1 MSLDEVDVSYGIRSR
16 RFYFFALLPLISVWF
31 ATTGCSRPEGPS
43 LVAADDQQEAQL
55 SAGETRA
62 ESLPTPTPEKT
73 FEEVVAAIQSVNSGY
88 ATVNPDV
95 PYLQLFRSPKSEAVL
110 KEGLSNTGPF
120 EGVRTVETTGRF
132 TEDFTEI
139 VVPVKPNGTTAWV
152 LTRDVSLSESDVLIV
167 IDLSDRKAILYEG
180 EKILREA
187 PVAIGDKE
195 TPTPV
200 VNAIVD
206 ALWVRAESD
215 IYLAPLYGNRL
226 FGLNQH
232 SEVLDEFGGR
242 RPALAIHGTDE
253 VEYIGTEISNGC
265 IRMKPEDIDFFAQYI
280 TLGTRVSIIP

>member
-1 MSLDEVDVSYGIRSR
+1 M
-16 RFYFFALLPLISVWF
+16 WF

-43 LVAADDQQEAQL
+43 LVAIDGQEEAQIP
-55 SAGETRA
+55 AGETDTEPSA
-62 ESLPTPTPEKT
+62 SALPTPTPEKT
-73 FEEVVAAIQSVNSGY
+73 FEEVVAEIQSINSGY
-88 ATVNPDV
+88 ATVNPEI
-95 PYLQLFRSPKSEAVL
+95 PYLQLFQTPKENAAL
-110 KEGLSNTGPF
+110 REGLTNPGPF
-120 EGVRTVETTGRF
+120 EGLRTLETTGRI

-152 LTRDVSLSESDVLIV
+152 LTRDISLSESDVLIV
-167 IDLSDRKAILYEG
+167 IDLSERKAILYEG

-232 SEVLDEFGGR
+232 SEALDEFGGR

-265 IRMKPEDIDFFAQYI
+265 IRMTPADIDFFAQYV
-280 TLGTRVSIIP
+280 TLGTRVSILP